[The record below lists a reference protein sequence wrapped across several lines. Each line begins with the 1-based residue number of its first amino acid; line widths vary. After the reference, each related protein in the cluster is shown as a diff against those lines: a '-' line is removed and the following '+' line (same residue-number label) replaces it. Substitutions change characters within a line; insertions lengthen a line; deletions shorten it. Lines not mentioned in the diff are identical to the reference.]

1 MDITSEFSV
10 VVEFDVDLDST
21 DLQNASKV
29 SNSNTFRFPVVI
41 SDDLMQFTV
50 LCTIYRILEDQTL
63 PGKSGRLRMS
73 KLFMQ
78 RLDMSPIWYMYPS
91 SHHLFHLQGHEAAY
105 PLWYRTKFSP
115 SGAYLAIAKRRG
127 LPEVVQSEPI
137 GTWSITVWRQQDVTV
152 RSKHIGLWEVLT
164 EVTTHSAD
172 LRPHG
177 SFAFHPTELLLAIT
191 GELETFLWKFG
202 KDKPGSC
209 SPDSRLRNANFV
221 LGIPKK
227 ICVHRAS
234 MNHLVFSHCGHY
246 LFGDIDGQPIM
257 TDVTKY
263 LEQSASASKSTP
275 TMSSEVLRTQKW
287 HLEGQHGALQFAS
300 QASIQPMNAVNVY
313 AGDKGPELSIAR
325 KDSIGAI
332 VRRRLDRTGET
343 SQLLGFLPKSRRSGA
358 SATILNNLEVDDDE
372 HVHLIIE
379 NDHHDSYRPNDPQNT
394 RRPVYL
400 ERIRESVAK
409 YTSQPKGMFHT
420 VSNILQF

>member
-1 MDITSEFSV
+1 MDVTSEFSV
-10 VVEFDVDLDST
+10 IVEFDVDLDST

-63 PGKSGRLRMS
+63 PGKSERLRKS
-73 KLFMQ
+73 KLFRQ

-127 LPEVVQSEPI
+127 LPEVIQSEPI
-137 GTWSITVWRQQDVTV
+137 GTWSITVWRQQDVTA
-152 RSKHIGLWEVLT
+152 RLKHLGLWEVLT

-209 SPDSRLRNANFV
+209 SPDSLLRNANFV
-221 LGIPKK
+221 QGIPKK
-227 ICVHRAS
+227 ICVQRAS
-234 MNHLVFSHCGHY
+234 MNHLVFSHSGRY
-246 LFGDIDGQPIM
+246 LFGDVDGQPIM
-257 TDVTKY
+257 TDVSKY

-275 TMSSEVLRTQKW
+275 TMSSEVLRTQKR
-287 HLEGQHGALQFAS
+287 HLEGQHGALQFAP
-300 QASIQPMNAVNVY
+300 QA
-313 AGDKGPELSIAR
+313 
-325 KDSIGAI
+325 AI
-332 VRRRLDRTGET
+332 
-343 SQLLGFLPKSRRSGA
+343 
-358 SATILNNLEVDDDE
+358 
-372 HVHLIIE
+372 
-379 NDHHDSYRPNDPQNT
+379 
-394 RRPVYL
+394 
-400 ERIRESVAK
+400 
-409 YTSQPKGMFHT
+409 
-420 VSNILQF
+420 